1 MGGSGIDGMVVLDV
15 LDVAVVVGGWISSEL
30 ATESATDGATTGDAR
45 GVGREDRRN
54 GDRFLAGV
62 RELGM
67 GVGGEGDREGDVEGL
82 ETGDDSQVRR

>member
-1 MGGSGIDGMVVLDV
+1 MIDGMSV
-15 LDVAVVVGGWISSEL
+15 LDVAVVVAGWTNSDL
-30 ATESATDGATTGDAR
+30 VTETATDGDTR

-67 GVGGEGDREGDVEGL
+67 GVGGEGDRDGDVEGL
-82 ETGDDSQVRR
+82 ETGLEDGESQVRR